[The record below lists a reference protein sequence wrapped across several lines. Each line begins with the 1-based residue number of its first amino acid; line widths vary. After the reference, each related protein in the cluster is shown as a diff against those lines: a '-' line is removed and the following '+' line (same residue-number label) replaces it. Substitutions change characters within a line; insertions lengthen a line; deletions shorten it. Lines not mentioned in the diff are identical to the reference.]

1 MIETLPDSAPV
12 FHSVNIMW
20 MLLGSDLFDP
30 TIDGRCSEGV
40 SRAGS
45 RGRVLNFYDDTEQG
59 GKEPRCQEG
68 DQAEATR
75 KIDKNRAFHI
85 YDWLVVWNMAVFF
98 HFIYGIIL
106 PID

>member
-1 MIETLPDSAPV
+1 MIETLPDSEPV
-12 FHSVNIMW
+12 FHF
-20 MLLGSDLFDP
+20 GSDP

-75 KIDKNRAFHI
+75 KIDKNRAFHR
-85 YDWLVVWNMAVFF
+85 Y
-98 HFIYGIIL
+98 
-106 PID
+106 

>member
-1 MIETLPDSAPV
+1 MVPFCVKKETIKKIPKKNTYDMIETLPDSAPV
-12 FHSVNIMW
+12 FHF
-20 MLLGSDLFDP
+20 GSDP

-75 KIDKNRAFHI
+75 KIDKNRAFHR
-85 YDWLVVWNMAVFF
+85 Y
-98 HFIYGIIL
+98 
-106 PID
+106 

>member
-75 KIDKNRAFHI
+75 KIDKNRAFHR
-85 YDWLVVWNMAVFF
+85 Y
-98 HFIYGIIL
+98 
-106 PID
+106 